1 MSHYFIN
8 IDNDYLN
15 NKIVN
20 INNLILSSRNNIIH
34 NQISKTNLLFK
45 NISYSIRIKK
55 KKIKFYKYN
64 YKSYMN
70 LPFYNNYNTTK
81 YIIQP

>member
-55 KKIKFYKYN
+55 KKLNFIN
-64 YKSYMN
+64 
-70 LPFYNNYNTTK
+70 
-81 YIIQP
+81 IIINHI